1 MTISNIKR
9 ILKDQ
14 KPFLSQKY
22 GIKEIGIFGSY
33 VKSSQHSK
41 SDLDILIDLEITPDF
56 SLLDLL
62 KLEEY
67 LSEKTGLK
75 VDLAVKK
82 NLRKRI
88 GRRILAE
95 VQYI

>member
-1 MTISNIKR
+1 MTISDIKK

-14 KPFLSQKY
+14 KPFLSKKY

-33 VKSSQHSK
+33 VRNSQHSK
-41 SDLDILIDLEITPDF
+41 SDLDILVDLEVIPDF

-62 KLEEY
+62 ELEQY

-75 VDLAVKK
+75 VDLAVKI